1 MDNMLLFNHKEVLHM
16 FKFEAYISKSAV
28 KHLLLDSDLAR
39 EYPPA
44 LLENGICNLVCDKAT
59 IDEGV
64 SLLVDLLDR
73 NCKSDVEREN
83 LACKVYNTV
92 VKVNTTIMKLA

>member
-1 MDNMLLFNHKEVLHM
+1 M
-16 FKFEAYISKSAV
+16 FKFEKFISKSAV
-28 KHLLLDSDLAR
+28 RHLLMDSDLAR

-59 IDEGV
+59 IEKGI
-64 SLLVDLLDR
+64 SLLVDILDR
-73 NCKSDVEREN
+73 DCKTVAERET

-92 VKVNTTIMKLA
+92 VKVRATYEKIA